1 MERVLS
7 DETVE
12 GVNMKIVIP
21 NLPKDS
27 LEQRNE
33 SKLEEFE
40 FSFLEALRLRQKALD
55 PRVFKAG
62 PVKEEK

>member
-1 MERVLS
+1 
-7 DETVE
+7 
-12 GVNMKIVIP
+12 MKIVIP

-27 LEQRNE
+27 LELRNE